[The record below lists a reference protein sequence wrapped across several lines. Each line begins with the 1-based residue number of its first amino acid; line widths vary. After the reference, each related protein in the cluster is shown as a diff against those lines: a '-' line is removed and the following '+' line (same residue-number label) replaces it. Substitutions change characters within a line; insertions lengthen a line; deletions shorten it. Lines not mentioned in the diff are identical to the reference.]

1 MSQAFSVSQKT
12 VFTYGGYDKEHV
24 PEQHGK
30 GRLQRR
36 VWADSQPCRHDME
49 HIRYRIR
56 YRILYIVY
64 DIVDI
69 RYRIRYRIIRYR
81 IRYRMRYRHKIYSA
95 CDKKVGKYIF
105 PALVAC
111 NGMALKNDEK
121 LNLRLIRLCSIVH
134 QHPPERTRTQNLS
147 LPNGTFPAMLKSPV
161 G

>member
-30 GRLQRR
+30 GRLKRR

-95 CDKKVGKYIF
+95 CGKKVGKYIF
-105 PALVAC
+105 PALVTC

-121 LNLRLIRLCSIVH
+121 LNLRIIRLYSMVH
-134 QHPPERTRTQNLS
+134 QHTPGGLEPRTFHSQMA
-147 LPNGTFPAMLKSPV
+147 PFPLC
-161 G
+161 